1 MLKTS
6 FSSISLARSGS
17 SMSPRLAVR
26 LSAATLLLVGDA
38 SGSLGLAR
46 WLSIPPEPMETDPGA
61 EDEGGAM
68 IGHRTVEA
76 EVARLILTM
85 AST

>member
-1 MLKTS
+1 
-6 FSSISLARSGS
+6 
-17 SMSPRLAVR
+17 MSPVR
-26 LSAATLLLVGDA
+26 LLVVSLLLVVNA

-46 WLSIPPEPMETDPGA
+46 WLSIPPEPMATDPGA